1 MNIQT
6 ERLEDQTARVTV
18 EVDTERLDA
27 AKHKA
32 ALQISRK
39 VNIPGFRKGKV
50 PYRVL
55 VNYVGEPAILED
67 ALELLSQDIY
77 REMLPETDLDPY
89 GPGVLTDVKSDEP
102 TPTFTYL
109 VPLQP
114 TIDLGDYRSV
124 RLPYEP
130 EPIDDDMVNRAMK
143 NLQEQEAVVEVSQEP
158 AVLSN
163 RLTMDVH
170 SFILD
175 AHEDAE
181 AETED
186 EAESE
191 APAEDEAPAETSAEA
206 ETDVA
211 DEAADEQDEHEEHDH
226 HHDDDE
232 GTPYIHEHDL
242 RLILDDDDEP
252 TPGFNEA
259 LVGATVGEA
268 REFTLDVPDDA
279 EKYPQAAGNQVKYY
293 VTVKQIE
300 SLTLP
305 ELTDEFAARV
315 TKDEDEPLT
324 LLQLRVRVREN
335 LEQRNSDDYQS
346 DYVRRALDDI
356 VEQADIKYPEAMVAD
371 QVDRFLQD
379 LDQRLR
385 QQGITLQDYMKIY
398 QKTNDDLYNDYR
410 DNAAKTV
417 ERSLVLRTLADVEH
431 IDVTGEDIDNQI
443 DLIVGQFEEERQ
455 DMIRQMF
462 LSQATMR
469 ESVLNDLLRD
479 RVLERISEIA
489 KGEAPDLDA
498 VETEAAAETEVEV
511 ATEAEAEAEAVAEA
525 AADAPAEPSEQTPVT
540 GEVTNENTEESA

>member
-32 ALQISRK
+32 AIQISRK

-55 VNYVGEPAILED
+55 VNYVGEPAILDD

-77 REMLPETDLDPY
+77 REVMPETDLDPY
-89 GPGVLTDVKSDEP
+89 GPGVLTDVKSDQP
-102 TPTFTYL
+102 TPTFIYL

-114 TIDLGDYRSV
+114 SIDLGDYRAI
-124 RLPYEP
+124 RLPHEP
-130 EPIDDDMVNRAMK
+130 EPVDDDMVNRAMK
-143 NLQEQEAVVEVSQEP
+143 NLQEQEAVVEESQEP

-175 AHEDAE
+175 AHEEEEADEA
-181 AETED
+181 AETET
-186 EAESE
+186 
-191 APAEDEAPAETSAEA
+191 PAEASVEA
-206 ETDVA
+206 ETDVE
-211 DEAADEQDEHEEHDH
+211 DEAADEHEEHDHEHDHDH

-279 EKYPQAAGNQVKYY
+279 EKYPQAAGKQVKYY
-293 VTVKQIE
+293 VTVKKIE

-335 LEQRNSDDYQS
+335 LEQRSSEDYES
-346 DYVRRALDDI
+346 DYVRRALDEI

-371 QVDRFLQD
+371 QVDHFLQD

-417 ERSLVLRTLADVEH
+417 ERSLVLRTLAEVEQ

-443 DLIVGQFEEERQ
+443 ELIVGQFDDERQ
-455 DMIRQMF
+455 DVIRQMF
-462 LSQATMR
+462 LSQPTMR

-479 RVLERISEIA
+479 RVLERISQIA
-489 KGEAPDLDA
+489 QGEAPEPGVAEISDEA
-498 VETEAAAETEVEV
+498 QAEIEVET
-511 ATEAEAEAEAVAEA
+511 EAEAVAEA
-525 AADAPAEPSEQTPVT
+525 AAEAATEANEQTPET
-540 GEVTNENTEESA
+540 DEEKTDNTEESA

>member
-1 MNIQT
+1 M
-6 ERLEDQTARVTV
+6 
-18 EVDTERLDA
+18 
-27 AKHKA
+27 
-32 ALQISRK
+32 
-39 VNIPGFRKGKV
+39 

-55 VNYVGEPAILED
+55 LNYVGEPAILDD

-77 REMLPETDLDPY
+77 REVLPETDLDPY

-114 TIDLGDYRSV
+114 TIDLSDYREI

-130 EPIDDDMVNRAMK
+130 EPVDDDMVNRAMK
-143 NLQEQEAVVEVSQEP
+143 NLQEQEAVVEESTQP

-175 AHEDAE
+175 AHEDEETDEDAE
-181 AETED
+181 AET
-186 EAESE
+186 
-191 APAEDEAPAETSAEA
+191 PVETSAEA
-206 ETDVA
+206 ETDVE
-211 DEAADEQDEHEEHDH
+211 DEAEDEHEEHDH

-242 RLILDDDDEP
+242 RLILDEDDEP

-259 LVGATVGEA
+259 LVGATIGDS
-268 REFTLDVPDDA
+268 REFTLEVPDDA
-279 EKYPQAAGNQVKYY
+279 EKYPEAAGKQVKYY
-293 VTVKQIE
+293 VTVKKIE

-305 ELTDEFAARV
+305 ELTDDFAARV
-315 TKDEDEPLT
+315 TKDEDEPLS
-324 LLQLRVRVREN
+324 LLQLRIRVREN

-346 DYVRRALDDI
+346 DYVRRALDEI

-443 DLIVGQFEEERQ
+443 DLIVGQFDEDRQ
-455 DMIRQMF
+455 DVIRQMF

-498 VETEAAAETEVEV
+498 VETPDATEAEVEV
-511 ATEAEAEAEAVAEA
+511 ETVAEAEAETSAEVAVEA
-525 AADAPAEPSEQTPVT
+525 SAEPSEQTPVT
-540 GEVTNENTEESA
+540 GEVTNENTEEFA

>member
-114 TIDLGDYRSV
+114 AIDLGDYRSV

-130 EPIDDDMVNRAMK
+130 ESIDDDMVNRAMK

-175 AHEDAE
+175 AHEESEAADE
-181 AETED
+181 AETE
-186 EAESE
+186 AE
-191 APAEDEAPAETSAEA
+191 APDETSAEA
-206 ETDVA
+206 EADVVE
-211 DEAADEQDEHEEHDH
+211 EAAVDEQEEHDEHEEHDH
-226 HHDDDE
+226 HHDEDE

-242 RLILDDDDEP
+242 RLILDEDDEP

-259 LVGATVGEA
+259 LVGATVGDS

-443 DLIVGQFEEERQ
+443 DLIVGQFDEERQ
-455 DMIRQMF
+455 DVIRQMF

-498 VETEAAAETEVEV
+498 VETEVEVE
-511 ATEAEAEAEAVAEA
+511 TEAEAEAVAEA

>member
-18 EVDTERLDA
+18 EVDTERLEA

-32 ALQISRK
+32 ASQISRK

-55 VNYVGEPAILED
+55 VNYVGEPAILDD

-114 TIDLGDYRSV
+114 TIDLGEYRAI

-130 EPIDDDMVNRAMK
+130 EPVDDDMVKRAMK
-143 NLQEQEAVVEVSQEP
+143 NLQEQEAVVEESQQP

-175 AHEDAE
+175 AHEEEEADEE
-181 AETED
+181 AETP
-186 EAESE
+186 AE
-191 APAEDEAPAETSAEA
+191 APVETSAEV
-206 ETDVA
+206 EPDVA
-211 DEAADEQDEHEEHDH
+211 DEAAAEEADEDEEHDHDH

-242 RLILDDDDEP
+242 RLILDSDDEP
-252 TPGFNEA
+252 TPGFNDA
-259 LVGATVGEA
+259 LVGATVGDA

-279 EKYPQAAGNQVKYY
+279 EKYPEAAGKQVKYY
-293 VTVKQIE
+293 VTVKKIE

-305 ELTDEFAARV
+305 ELTDDFAARV
-315 TKDEDEPLT
+315 TKDEDEPLS
-324 LLQLRVRVREN
+324 LLQLRIRVREN

-346 DYVRRALDDI
+346 DYVRRALDQI

-410 DNAAKTV
+410 DNAANTV

-431 IDVTGEDIDNQI
+431 VDVTGEDIDNQI
-443 DLIVGQFEEERQ
+443 DLIVGQFDEERQ
-455 DMIRQMF
+455 DVIRQMF

-479 RVLERISEIA
+479 RVLERISAIA
-489 KGEAPDLDA
+489 KGEAPEPGVAEISDA
-498 VETEAAAETEVEV
+498 AEDAIKVETEAEAA
-511 ATEAEAEAEAVAEA
+511 AEA
-525 AADAPAEPSEQTPVT
+525 ADEASTEASEPTPVT
-540 GEVTNENTEESA
+540 GEVTTDNPEESA